1 MSSNRFGRASSA
13 TRVTRLPTI
22 TFFSVSDR
30 GRGGYAGKAVDGWL
44 SLLISWG
51 VSAAGV
57 RDWLCLSLRN
67 RASSLAWH
75 DGQSGIV

>member
-1 MSSNRFGRASSA
+1 MSSNRFGKACSA
-13 TRVTRLPTI
+13 TRVIRLPTI
-22 TFFSVSDR
+22 TFFSVFDR
-30 GRGGYAGKAVDGWL
+30 GWGGYAGKAVDGRL

-67 RASSLAWH
+67 RASSVA
-75 DGQSGIV
+75 